1 MTENCNLFFRE
12 PATDEEILKDRIKI
26 EKEHIQRNLTILTE
40 KQRELENLTKAFDEL
55 KEEIQK
61 NNAAFEIKKQDID
74 LKTEKEQE
82 KIIDLKKKIE
92 RLSEALQPSKYLNF
106 EYAIYASS
114 FKNNNVLF
122 ISDRFCLN
130 FNSNYVIIC

>member
-1 MTENCNLFFRE
+1 M
-12 PATDEEILKDRIKI
+12 KDRIKI

-40 KQRELENLTKAFDEL
+40 KQSELENLTKAFDEL

-61 NNAAFEIKKQDID
+61 NNAAFEIKKQDIG

-92 RLSEALQPSKYLNF
+92 RLSEALEPSKYLNF
-106 EYAIYASS
+106 EYVIYASS
-114 FKNNNVLF
+114 FK
-122 ISDRFCLN
+122 
-130 FNSNYVIIC
+130 IC